1 MKLRTVELKNILL
14 GTSLLGTGG
23 GGRFDVAQKV
33 LQKISKPIEL
43 RSIDTINE
51 KDLIVTAFMVGGLK
65 KKGDL
70 GNGAKKSIE
79 LLQKIIDRKISYL
92 IPVEIGPTAVLN
104 LLCIASELD
113 LPVIDG
119 DLVGFRSAPEIY
131 VEAITLNNVNRLP
144 IAAVNL
150 EGDQL
155 ILYQTSSTE
164 KIETILRDFSAQSKS
179 EVYVAGYPVFKK
191 QIANYFGK
199 GSLTFSLEVGSCL
212 IGDKKSLLSSLKNK
226 GFIFVDS
233 GVIISQEEF
242 SIKGFTAGKLLIKAV
257 KNTYEIIY
265 KNENIALLK
274 NKKVLVTSPD
284 SIILLDIVS
293 KVGINNGEDNKNKKV
308 YILAKKALAV
318 WRTKK
323 GRKLFSPRNLGLNY
337 KQRLLV

>member
-43 RSIDTINE
+43 RPIDTIRE
-51 KDLIVTAFMVGGLK
+51 EDLIVTAFMVGGLK

-70 GNGAKKSIE
+70 GNGAKRSIE
-79 LLQKIIDRKISYL
+79 LLQKILKRKISYL

-104 LLCIASELD
+104 LLYIASELNI
-113 LPVIDG
+113 PAIDG

-155 ILYQTSSTE
+155 ILYQASSIE

-179 EVYVAGYPVFKK
+179 EVYVAGYPVLKK
-191 QIANYFGK
+191 QIKNYFGE
-199 GSLTFSLEVGSCL
+199 GSVAFSLEIGKCL
-212 IGDKKSLLSSLKNK
+212 SEERENFLPSLGRK
-226 GFIFVDS
+226 GLIFVDN
-233 GVIISQEEF
+233 GVIINQEEF
-242 SIKGFTAGKLLIKAV
+242 DVKGFTSGKLLIKAP
-257 KNTYEIIY
+257 KNIYEVIY
-265 KNENIALLK
+265 KNENIVLLK
-274 NKKVLVTSPD
+274 DKKVIVTSPD
-284 SIILLDIVS
+284 SIMLLDVVS

-308 YILAKKALAV
+308 YILVKKALAV
-318 WRTKK
+318 WRIKK

-337 KQRLLV
+337 KQRLLT